1 MVKNK
6 LILLPTNKKGEIS
19 KNIKLNQYN
28 LLVTHLNNVKNIRLR
43 QKNKNIAL
51 RNKLNNIQSKL
62 KANHLVSQHQKT
74 QIDSSRLE
82 LKENEFLDIDV
93 PVVLSQEFKE
103 NITLEIHEPVV
114 LSQEF
119 KENVN
124 LDNLD
129 NLNQELIENVST
141 KESINSN
148 GFIHLG
154 KVNFIGNF
162 SYYE

>member
-1 MVKNK
+1 MVKNN

-62 KANHLVSQHQKT
+62 KAKHLVSQHQKT
-74 QIDSSRLE
+74 QIDTSRLE
-82 LKENEFLDIDV
+82 FKENITLDV
-93 PVVLSQEFKE
+93 HEPVVLSPEFKE
-103 NITLEIHEPVV
+103 NITLEIHEPVI

-124 LDNLD
+124 LDNL
-129 NLNQELIENVST
+129 NQELMENVNT
-141 KESINSN
+141 EKSINSS

-162 SYYE
+162 SFYE